1 MPMHEE
7 KKIDDP
13 KIYLDKEVQYK
24 PIKDEIAPQEGATTC

>member
-7 KKIDDP
+7 K

-24 PIKDEIAPQEGATTC
+24 PIKDEIAPQEGATTR